1 MTNIYSDIPNHIP
14 DEILE
19 DIISTNHIRIERI
32 LSHGHRSPEVGWYD
46 QAEHEWVIVLKG
58 EGVIEF
64 ENGQVHTLSEGDFIN
79 IKAGIKHK
87 VLSTSPDEVT
97 VWLAVFYR

>member
-1 MTNIYSDIPNHIP
+1 
-14 DEILE
+14 
-19 DIISTNHIRIERI
+19 
-32 LSHGHRSPEVGWYD
+32 
-46 QAEHEWVIVLKG
+46 G

-97 VWLAVFYR
+97 VWLAVFYC